1 MIPNPSD
8 PLDYQKGD
16 LDNCEG
22 MNNGIPGG
30 EWMEYDHAAEWCAAR
45 GLLGVY
51 ANALP
56 EGLSSRAKEL
66 IDLDPEAFGR
76 RVREIAYFRS
86 MTSPRRVT
94 IIKSGDDSHAT

>member
-56 EGLSSRAKEL
+56 EGLSSRARNSL
-66 IDLDPEAFGR
+66 
-76 RVREIAYFRS
+76 
-86 MTSPRRVT
+86 TSTQKHSGGVCA
-94 IIKSGDDSHAT
+94 KSPTSDQ